1 MIESESTALVEV
13 ALPLKVQHTFTYEV
27 PPAMRGS
34 AVPGVRALVPLGD
47 RRITGYI
54 VGSAA
59 SVPDAPLKAIHDLLD
74 PGPLLDGHMLEL
86 TRWAADY
93 YLTSWG
99 LVIRTSL
106 PPGIDR
112 STVRT
117 VELIGSLERP
127 VQESARLGPAQQQ
140 MLAALQARRRILL
153 SSLKRRWPSREVDRL
168 VRELLNR
175 KLVRLEYGERLPA
188 VRPARRTVL
197 HLAADRAMVED
208 RLAVLRVR
216 APRQAS
222 LLDHF
227 VGSDAAI
234 TVAEATT
241 LAGAAGVRALI
252 TKGLVRRVEEVVER
266 SPWDDPLDH
275 ATPTLPPEL
284 TPAQRGA
291 VDGLLEGL
299 ASRAFVPVLL
309 FGTTGSGKTE
319 VYLRVIEEGVRQGR
333 QALVL
338 VPEIALTPLTA
349 DRFRSRFGDR
359 VALLHSG
366 LSPGERLDQWRRVK
380 SGKADIVVGARSAV
394 FAPLSRLGLI
404 VVDEEHD
411 SSYKQD
417 DEPRYHARDLALARG
432 RMLQI
437 PVLLGSA
444 TPAYESFHRAKEG
457 IYRLFMLPERVEARP
472 LPSMTLIDMRRESA
486 RCEVRGTRGEEQKGA
501 AFGMRSPVIFSSPL
515 AEAIK
520 KALARGEQVLLFLNR
535 RGYARLL
542 LCREC
547 GFALRCPRC
556 SVSLI
561 YHAVDGRMRCH
572 YCDHRERP
580 PARCPKCGGI
590 AFGLLG
596 YGTQQVET
604 AARAL
609 VPTASVRR
617 MDRDTTRRRRAHQQI
632 LRTVE
637 QGQTQVL
644 IGTQMV
650 GKGHDF
656 PGITMVGILLADASM
671 QIPDFRAGER
681 TYALLTQVAG
691 RAGRGERP
699 GQVVVQTYN
708 PDHYCILAA
717 RDNDYE
723 ALYQIERPLRETRG
737 LPPFGF
743 LVLLVVTHSNE
754 NVAQESAERLA
765 KLLLERATP
774 PLALEGPA
782 PAPLYRLKGR
792 YRWQL
797 LAKGPDPEAL
807 HQWVRETIAVLPPS
821 ERARIEVDVDP
832 VDLC

>member
-1 MIESESTALVEV
+1 MIESESTGLVEV

-27 PPAMRGS
+27 PPGMRGP
-34 AVPGVRALVPLGD
+34 AVAGMRALVPLGD

-54 VGSAA
+54 VGLATSA
-59 SVPDAPLKAIHDLLD
+59 PDASLKAIHDLLD
-74 PGPLLDGHMLEL
+74 PEPLLDRHMLEL

-112 STVRT
+112 STARIVA
-117 VELIGSLERP
+117 LIGSPELLI
-127 VQESARLGPAQQQ
+127 QEDDRLDPTQRQI
-140 MLAALQARRRILL
+140 LAALQARHRIPL
-153 SSLKRRWPSREVDRL
+153 SSLKRHWPSREVDRL
-168 VRELLNR
+168 VRHLVSRE
-175 KLVRLEYGERLPA
+175 LVRLEYDDRLPT
-188 VRPARRTVL
+188 VRPARRSVL
-197 HLAADRAMVED
+197 RLPADRATVEAS
-208 RLAVLRVR
+208 LAVLHAR

-222 LLDHF
+222 LLEHLLQ
-227 VGSDAAI
+227 S
-234 TVAEATT
+234 EATIT
-241 LAGAAGVRALI
+241 SVKATAIAGASAVRGLI
-252 TKGLVRRVEEVVER
+252 EKGLIRRGEEEVER
-266 SPWDDPLDH
+266 SPWEG
-275 ATPTLPPEL
+275 ATVEKSVPPEL
-284 TPAQRGA
+284 TPAQREA
-291 VDGLLEGL
+291 VEGLLQGV
-299 ASRAFVPVLL
+299 ASGTFFPALL

-319 VYLRVIEEGVRQGR
+319 VYLRVIQEIVRQGR

-338 VPEIALTPLTA
+338 VPEISLTPLA
-349 DRFRSRFGDR
+349 AERFRGRFADR

-366 LSPGERLDQWRRVK
+366 LSPGERLDQWRRIK

-394 FAPLSRLGLI
+394 FAPLSRLGFI

-411 SSYKQD
+411 SSYKQN

-432 RMLQI
+432 EMLGI

-444 TPAYESFHRAKEG
+444 TPAFESFHRAKEG
-457 IYRLFMLPERVEARP
+457 TYRIFVLPERVEGRP
-472 LPSMTLIDMRRESA
+472 LPCMTLIDMRRESA
-486 RCEVRGTRGEEQKGA
+486 RCEVRGARGEEQKGA
-501 AFGMRSPVIFSSPL
+501 AFGMRSPLIFSSPL

-520 KALARGEQVLLFLNR
+520 QTLAKGEQVLLFLNR

-547 GFALRCPRC
+547 GFAMRCPRC

-561 YHAVDGRMRCH
+561 YHAVDARMRCH

-596 YGTQQVET
+596 YGTQQVEA

-609 VPTASVRR
+609 VPMAALTR
-617 MDRDTTRRRRAHQQI
+617 MDRDTTRRKRAHQQI

-637 QGQTQVL
+637 EGQTQIL

-656 PGITMVGILLADASM
+656 PGITLVGVLSADASM

-681 TYALLTQVAG
+681 TYSLLTQVAG
-691 RAGRGERP
+691 RAGRGDRP
-699 GQVVVQTYN
+699 GQVLVQTYN
-708 PDHYCILAA
+708 PDHYCIVAA
-717 RDNDYE
+717 QENDYE
-723 ALYQIERPLRETRG
+723 GLYRYERALRKDRG

-743 LVLLVVTHSNE
+743 LVLLVVASLKE
-754 NVAQESAERLA
+754 DQSQELAERLA
-765 KLLLERATP
+765 DLLLERAIP

-782 PAPLYRLKGR
+782 PAPLHRLKGS

-807 HQWVRETIAVLPPS
+807 RCWIRDTLALLPSS
-821 ERARIEVDVDP
+821 ERAKVQVDVDP

>member
-1 MIESESTALVEV
+1 MIESESTGLVEV

-27 PPAMRGS
+27 PPGMRGP
-34 AVPGVRALVPLGD
+34 AVAGVRALVPLGD

-54 VGSAA
+54 VGLATSA
-59 SVPDAPLKAIHDLLD
+59 PDAPLKTIHDLLD
-74 PGPLLDGHMLEL
+74 PEPLLDRHMLEL

-112 STVRT
+112 STARI
-117 VELIGSLERP
+117 VELIGSPELLI
-127 VQESARLGPAQQQ
+127 QEGDRLDPAQRQI
-140 MLAALQARRRILL
+140 LAALQARRRIPL

-168 VRELLNR
+168 VRHLVSRE
-175 KLVRLEYGERLPA
+175 LVRLEYDERPPT
-188 VRPARRTVL
+188 VRPARRSVL
-197 HLAADRAMVED
+197 QLAADRATVEGK
-208 RLAVLRVR
+208 LGSLHAR

-222 LLDHF
+222 LLKDLLQ
-227 VGSDAAI
+227 S
-234 TVAEATT
+234 EATIT
-241 LAGAAGVRALI
+241 SVNATAIAGASAVRGLI
-252 TKGLVRRVEEVVER
+252 EKGLICREEEEVER
-266 SPWDDPLDH
+266 SPWEG
-275 ATPTLPPEL
+275 ATVEKSVPPEL
-284 TPAQRGA
+284 NPAQREA
-291 VDGLLEGL
+291 VEGLLQGV
-299 ASRAFVPVLL
+299 ASRTFFPALL

-319 VYLRVIEEGVRQGR
+319 VYLRVIQEIVRQGR

-338 VPEIALTPLTA
+338 VPEIALTPLA
-349 DRFRSRFGDR
+349 AERFRARFADG

-366 LSPGERLDQWRRVK
+366 LSPGERLDQWRRIK

-432 RMLQI
+432 EMLGI

-444 TPAYESFHRAKEG
+444 TPAFESFHRAKEG
-457 IYRLFMLPERVEARP
+457 AYRLFVLPERVESRP
-472 LPSMTLIDMRRESA
+472 LPSMTLIDMRQEKA
-486 RCEVRGTRGEEQKGA
+486 RGERG
-501 AFGMRSPVIFSSPL
+501 PHIFSRPL
-515 AEAIK
+515 ADAVK
-520 KALARGEQVLLFLNR
+520 KTLAKGEQVLLFLNR

-547 GFALRCPRC
+547 GFAMRCPRC

-561 YHAVDGRMRCH
+561 YHAADARMRCH

-596 YGTQQVET
+596 YGTQQVEA
-604 AARAL
+604 AARTL
-609 VPTASVRR
+609 VPDATLMR
-617 MDRDTTRRRRAHQQI
+617 MDRDTTRRKRAHQQI

-637 QGQTQVL
+637 EGQTQIL

-656 PGITMVGILLADASM
+656 PGITLVGVLSADGSM

-681 TYALLTQVAG
+681 TYSLLTQVAG
-691 RAGRGERP
+691 RAGRGDRP
-699 GQVVVQTYN
+699 GQVLVQTYN
-708 PDHYCILAA
+708 PDHYCIVAA
-717 RDNDYE
+717 QENDYE
-723 ALYQIERPLRETRG
+723 GLYRYERALRKDRG

-743 LVLLVVTHSNE
+743 LVLLVVASLKE
-754 NVAQESAERLA
+754 DQSQALAERLA
-765 KLLLERATP
+765 ELLLERAIP

-782 PAPLYRLKGR
+782 PAPLHRLKES

-807 HQWVRETIAVLPPS
+807 RCWIRDTLALLPSS
-821 ERARIEVDVDP
+821 ERAKVQVSVDP

>member
-1 MIESESTALVEV
+1 MIESESTGLVEV

-27 PPAMRGS
+27 PPGMRGP
-34 AVPGVRALVPLGD
+34 AVAGVRALVPLGD

-54 VGSAA
+54 VGLATSA
-59 SVPDAPLKAIHDLLD
+59 PDASLKAIHDLLD
-74 PGPLLDGHMLEL
+74 PEPLLDSHMLEL

-99 LVIRTSL
+99 LVIRASL

-112 STVRT
+112 STARM
-117 VELIGSLERP
+117 VELIGSPELLI
-127 VQESARLGPAQQQ
+127 QEGDRLGPTQRQI
-140 MLAALQARRRILL
+140 LAALQARRRIPL

-168 VRELLNR
+168 VRHLVSRE
-175 KLVRLEYGERLPA
+175 LVRLEYDERPPT
-188 VRPARRTVL
+188 VRPARRSVL
-197 HLAADRAMVED
+197 RLAADRATVEGK
-208 RLAVLRVR
+208 LGSLRAR
-216 APRQAS
+216 APRQA
-222 LLDHF
+222 LLLEYLLQ
-227 VGSDAAI
+227 S
-234 TVAEATT
+234 EATIT
-241 LAGAAGVRALI
+241 SVKATAIAGASAVRGLI
-252 TKGLVRRVEEVVER
+252 ARGLIRRGEEEVER
-266 SPWDDPLDH
+266 SPWEG
-275 ATPTLPPEL
+275 ATVERSVPPEL
-284 TPAQRGA
+284 TPAQREA
-291 VDGLLEGL
+291 VEGVL
-299 ASRAFVPVLL
+299 QGIASGTFFPALL

-319 VYLRVIEEGVRQGR
+319 VYLRVIQEIVRQGR
-333 QALVL
+333 QAIVL
-338 VPEIALTPLTA
+338 VPEISLTPLA
-349 DRFRSRFGDR
+349 AERFRGRFADK

-366 LSPGERLDQWRRVK
+366 LSPGERLDQWRRIK

-394 FAPLSRLGLI
+394 FAPLSRLGFI

-417 DEPRYHARDLALARG
+417 DEPRYHARDVALARG
-432 RMLQI
+432 KMLGI

-457 IYRLFMLPERVEARP
+457 IYRLFVLPERVEQRS
-472 LPSMTLIDMRRESA
+472 LPSMTLIDMKQEKA
-486 RCEVRGTRGEEQKGA
+486 RGERG
-501 AFGMRSPVIFSSPL
+501 PHIFSRPL
-515 AEAIK
+515 ADAVK
-520 KALARGEQVLLFLNR
+520 KTLAKGEQVLLFLNR

-561 YHAVDGRMRCH
+561 YHAVDSKMRCH

-596 YGTQQVET
+596 YGTQQVEA

-609 VPTASVRR
+609 VPMAALTR
-617 MDRDTTRRRRAHQQI
+617 MDRDTTRRKRAHQQI

-637 QGQTQVL
+637 EGQTQVL

-656 PGITMVGILLADASM
+656 PGITLVGVLSADASM

-681 TYALLTQVAG
+681 TYSLLTQVAG
-691 RAGRGERP
+691 RAGRGDRP
-699 GQVVVQTYN
+699 GQVLVQTYN
-708 PDHYCILAA
+708 PDHYCIVAA
-717 RDNDYE
+717 QKNDYE
-723 ALYQIERPLRETRG
+723 GLYRYERALREDRG

-743 LVLLVVTHSNE
+743 LVLLVVASLKE
-754 NVAQESAERLA
+754 DQSQELAERLA
-765 KLLLERATP
+765 GLLLGRAIL

-782 PAPLYRLKGR
+782 PAPLHRLKGS

-797 LAKGPDPEAL
+797 LAKGPDSEAL
-807 HQWVRETIAVLPPS
+807 RFWIRDTLAELPAS
-821 ERARIEVDVDP
+821 ERAKVQVDVDP